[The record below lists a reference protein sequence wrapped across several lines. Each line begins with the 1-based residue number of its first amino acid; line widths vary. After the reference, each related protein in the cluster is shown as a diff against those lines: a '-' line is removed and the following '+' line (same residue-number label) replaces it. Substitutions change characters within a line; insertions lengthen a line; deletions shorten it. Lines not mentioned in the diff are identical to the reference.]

1 MSECKSAI
9 TLLTG
14 AIVAAKRLVQLS
26 AGTVIHNVAA
36 ATSDPFGVSEYAGA
50 SGDKIAIRTLSEDG
64 TLEITAA
71 GVIALDA
78 DVYAAAAGKV
88 QALPATGGKY
98 KKIGIAMEAATAD
111 GDIIEILPYEFGK
124 EVDVDT
130 THTALAP
137 ALTPGGVHIID
148 SNANAVSAT
157 LADDTIIG
165 RETYIVMTDQSNSS
179 TVSIAHHLTSDPEEA
194 TFNATDEVG
203 IFRWNGTEYDTIYAT
218 CTFV

>member
-1 MSECKSAI
+1 MSEIKSPI

-14 AIVAAKRLVQLS
+14 AIVATKRLLQLS
-26 AGTVIHNVAA
+26 TGTVIHNVAA
-36 ATSDPFGVSEYAGA
+36 ATSDPIGTSEYAGA

-71 GVIALDA
+71 GAISLDA

-88 QALPATGGKY
+88 QALPATGGIY

-111 GDIIEILPYEFGK
+111 GDIIEIMPYEFGK
-124 EVDVDT
+124 EVSVDT
-130 THTALAP
+130 TVTALAP
-137 ALTPGGVHIID
+137 VIVPGSVTIID
-148 SNANAVSAT
+148 SNANAVDGT
-157 LADDTIIG
+157 LADDTVIG
-165 RETYIVMTDQSNSS
+165 RETYLVMTDASNSS
-179 TVSIAHHLTSDPEEA
+179 TISIAHHVTSDPEVA

-203 IFRWNGTEYDTIYAT
+203 IFRWNGTEYDTMYAT